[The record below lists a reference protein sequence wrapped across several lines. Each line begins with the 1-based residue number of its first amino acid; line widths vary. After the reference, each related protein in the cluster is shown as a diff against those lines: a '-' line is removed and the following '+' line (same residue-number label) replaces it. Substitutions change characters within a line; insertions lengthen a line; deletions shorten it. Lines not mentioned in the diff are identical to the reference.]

1 MNVSRYFSFF
11 ITFTQNYIIMK
22 EKKWGVI
29 VKVLLVEDEKLIRMF
44 IVEYFTQQG
53 AYVVEASD
61 GYEALSLIDET
72 YDIVL
77 LDIMMPGIDGYEVC
91 KLIRQKNNVPILF
104 ISALSEDE
112 NKLKGYELGAD
123 DFISK
128 PFTPSL
134 LYAKCQALLKRMNM
148 QTHLLDEGIIH
159 VDEDTHEVFVDKQ
172 SISLSH
178 KEYMMLIFFMK
189 NKRKILSR
197 DQLLDHIW
205 GYDYYGDQRI
215 VDTYVKKLRK
225 KLAGASSYIQT
236 VVKIGYIF
244 DPKR

>member
-1 MNVSRYFSFF
+1 M
-11 ITFTQNYIIMK
+11 
-22 EKKWGVI
+22 
-29 VKVLLVEDEKLIRMF
+29 KVLLVEDEKLIRMF
-44 IVEYFTQQG
+44 IVEYFAKQG
-53 AYVVEASD
+53 ASVTEASD
-61 GYEALSLIDET
+61 GYEALSLLDET
-72 YDIVL
+72 YDMVL

-91 KLIRQKNNVPILF
+91 KLIRQKSDIPILF

-134 LYAKCQALLKRMNM
+134 LYAKCHALLKRLKKENSV
-148 QTHLLDEGIIH
+148 TSIDEGKIH
-159 VDEDTHEVFVDKQ
+159 INEDTHEVFVDEELIQ
-172 SISLSH
+172 LSH
-178 KEYMMLIFFMK
+178 KEYLMLIYFIE

-197 DQLLDHIW
+197 NQLLDHIW

-225 KLAGASSYIQT
+225 KLLEAAPYIQT
-236 VVKIGYIF
+236 VVKIGYMF
-244 DPKR
+244 DPKENL